1 MNIKI
6 VSTIILSAMFFISA
20 CDDQGDPIAAV
31 VIPPT
36 LLSIV
41 PDSGAVGDTVTIIGK
56 KFGSL
61 QGTSSVN
68 FGSIAVSTIISW
80 NDSTLRVK
88 VPANASTGNVSVRV
102 NGATSTGKNFK
113 VLGTASAISFLNDI
127 RPLITSYG
135 CGPSCHGSNGG
146 FSVATHATIVT
157 RVTVGN
163 GQGSLLVLKLR
174 GTAGSQM
181 PQGRQPMTTGEIQ
194 KFVQWID
201 QGALNN

>member
-61 QGTSSVN
+61 RGTSSVN
-68 FGSIAVSTIISW
+68 FGSNAVSTIISW
-80 NDSTLRVK
+80 SDSAVRVK
-88 VPANASTGNVSVRV
+88 IPVNASTGNVTVTV
-102 NGATSTGKNFK
+102 NGAASSGKQFK
-113 VLGTASAISFLNDI
+113 VLGTIAGISFLNEI
-127 RPLITSYG
+127 RPLITNYG
-135 CGPSCHGSNGG
+135 CGPSCHGSSGG

-163 GQGSLLVLKLR
+163 GEGSLLVQKLR
-174 GTAGSQM
+174 GTAGSRM
-181 PQGRQPMTTGEIQ
+181 PQGGPFMSNSEIQ
-194 KFVQWID
+194 KFVDWIN